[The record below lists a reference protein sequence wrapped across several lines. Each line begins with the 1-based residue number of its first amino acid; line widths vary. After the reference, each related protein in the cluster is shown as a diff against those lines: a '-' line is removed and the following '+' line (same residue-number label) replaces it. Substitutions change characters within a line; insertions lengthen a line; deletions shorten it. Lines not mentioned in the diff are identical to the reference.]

1 MGGGFNIEW
10 LFLKI
15 YDFFT
20 GGFHFTTD
28 NGFFRTL
35 GFIFSLVAV
44 FFFGVIVYSVMRLKE
59 RNKLNHHL
67 LDEKIEALNHVKKE
81 NKNERWSA
89 VVEHISSPKEGDW
102 RIAIIE
108 ADAMLDKLTKDMGL
122 IGNDLGDRLR
132 NAPTGDFQTLDNA
145 WEAHKLRNRIA
156 HEGLNFKLEYREAK
170 KAIEMYE
177 SVFNEFGLI

>member
-1 MGGGFNIEW
+1 MGGFNIEW

-20 GGFHFTTD
+20 GGFHFTTN
-28 NGFFRTL
+28 NGFFRTI
-35 GFIFSLVAV
+35 GFIFSFVAV
-44 FFFGVIVYSVMRLKE
+44 LFFGVIVYSVMRLKE
-59 RNKLNHHL
+59 RRKMDHDLFH
-67 LDEKIEALNHVKKE
+67 EKIEALSHVKKE
-81 NKNERWSA
+81 KKNDRWNT
-89 VVEHISSPKEGDW
+89 VIEHISSPKEGDW

-132 NAPTGDFQTLDNA
+132 NAPTGDFATLDNA

-170 KAIEMYE
+170 KAIELFE
-177 SVFNEFGLI
+177 SVFTEFGVI

>member
-1 MGGGFNIEW
+1 MGGLNIEW

-20 GGFHFTTD
+20 GGFHFSFD
-28 NGFFRTL
+28 NTFFHVI
-35 GFIFSLVAV
+35 GFILALVSVV
-44 FFFGVIVYSVMRLKE
+44 FFAVIVYSFMRLKE
-59 RNKLNHHL
+59 R
-67 LDEKIEALNHVKKE
+67 EKE
-81 NKNERWSA
+81 NADTFHNRVMALKAEKHVEKNERWAA

-108 ADAMLDKLTKDMGL
+108 ADSMLDRLTKDMGL

-132 NAPTGDFQTLDNA
+132 NAPKGDFQTLDNA

-156 HEGLNFKLEYREAK
+156 HEGLKFELQYRDAK
-170 KAIEMYE
+170 KAIEQYE
-177 SVFNEFGLI
+177 TVFTEFGLI

>member
-1 MGGGFNIEW
+1 MGGFNIEW

-20 GGFHFTTD
+20 GGFHFSTT
-28 NGFFRTL
+28 GAFFRVL
-35 GFIFSLVAV
+35 GFVFSLVAV
-44 FFFGVIVYSVMRLKE
+44 MFFGIIIYSIIRLKE
-59 RNKLNHHL
+59 RRKMDKDLFHERVMAIN
-67 LDEKIEALNHVKKE
+67 DVKKE
-81 NKNERWSA
+81 KKNERWNA
-89 VVEHISSPKEGDW
+89 VVEHISSTKEGDW

-108 ADAMLDKLTKDMGL
+108 ADSMLDRLTKDMGL

-132 NAPTGDFQTLDNA
+132 NAPTGDFQTLDQA

-156 HEGLNFKLEYREAK
+156 HEGLKFQLQYRDAK